1 MTILKS
7 AVVAALAALWL
18 LAVAAPASAQ
28 QTTHGCACIHNT
40 TKVDADYRYRWGDG
54 PWRDVRLQPGYRNW
68 ICWAY
73 ETEQKRSPTLT
84 FLIDVDPTPAQ
95 AWTAQV
101 LERVQT
107 TGAHCDKV
115 GRGGHY
121 DIVYRPDS
129 NESFL
134 QVTKRTAAAAAPG
147 PGSPPARP
155 PAPSP
160 APPGQQPFEGDR
172 SGKTNAIRLALSDG
186 GELKPRAVFER
197 VSPAVYVV
205 RVPGAQGSAVA
216 VSERELLTNCHV
228 LGARTEATLEHEGRK
243 TRARLVS
250 ANARADRCILQS
262 DAPLARWVRVRPFA
276 DVKVGEPAYTIG
288 APKGLELTIAEGIV
302 SSKRTADGDRIV
314 QTSAPISSGSSGG
327 GLFDA
332 QGHLIGITT
341 WMRRD
346 AQNLNF
352 AIAAEE
358 YAK

>member
-1 MTILKS
+1 MSKPVS
-7 AVVAALAALWL
+7 ALVGALAAVGVAG
-18 LAVAAPASAQ
+18 LASPATAQ
-28 QTTHGCACIHNT
+28 ETTHGCACVHNT

-54 PWRDVRLQPGYRNW
+54 PWRDVKLRPGYRNW

-73 ETEQKRSPTLT
+73 ETEQKKSPALT
-84 FLIDVDPTPAQ
+84 FLIDVDPTAAQ

-134 QVTKRTAAAAAPG
+134 QVTKRTAAAAAPAA
-147 PGSPPARP
+147 PPAS
-155 PAPSP
+155 SP
-160 APPGQQPFEGDR
+160 TQPGAPPPFEGDR
-172 SGKTNAIRLALSDG
+172 SGRTSAIRLALSDG
-186 GELKPRAVFER
+186 SELKPRVVFER
-197 VSPAVYVV
+197 VSPAVHIV

-216 VSERELLTNCHV
+216 ISERELLTNCHV
-228 LGARTEATLEHEGRK
+228 LGTRTAATLEHEGRK
-243 TRARLVS
+243 TGARLVS
-250 ANARADRCILQS
+250 ANPRADRCILQS

-302 SSKRTADGDRIV
+302 SSKRTVDGDRIV

-341 WMRRD
+341 WMRKD